1 MARIVLW
8 TEAED
13 AILREY
19 PTRGLA
25 ATAARLPGRSR
36 AAINYRCSIM
46 GLKLDPGVR
55 GHRRMKAPRTQPV
68 QQLRS
73 GVQAAPVARV
83 AKPLE
88 RAAPPPP
95 LPSSP
100 PSAPKRAFEVVKAAD
115 IRPGMIVNRYPVGTS
130 AAPALREVLEARFSD
145 SGSRVFFNLAWRQVE
160 LSNGKREMPAA
171 CWDFYRVPDLSFE
184 VYPAIDAL
192 DRKVR
197 P

>member
-46 GLKLDPGVR
+46 GLKLEPGVR
-55 GHRRMKAPRTQPV
+55 GHRRRKAPRTQPA
-68 QQLRS
+68 QPLRS
-73 GVQAAPVARV
+73 GVQAAPVVRV
-83 AKPLE
+83 AKPIE
-88 RAAPPPP
+88 R
-95 LPSSP
+95 
-100 PSAPKRAFEVVKAAD
+100 
-115 IRPGMIVNRYPVGTS
+115 

-145 SGSRVFFNLAWRQVE
+145 SGARVFFYISWRPAE
-160 LSNGKREMPAA
+160 LPNGKREMPAA